1 MCFSADGALTS
12 LSTCGWQAAANCHV
26 RITRVVPY
34 DFTPF
39 PGYCVTGRHGEQKT
53 FRSTGA
59 LLHVI
64 QRETHP
70 SPIPERLARM
80 QVADRAPTERWGS
93 SDYCAQVVGGVPP
106 FVASRIAHSAK
117 HITPNAAHPSM
128 RLIRRSCEQLR
139 AEAARCAAG
148 LSTAGASAY
157 AAVAAHHLPLRIPV
171 SELVEHGVVAPAAA
185 ASPAVHMFV
194 SASARGEVGAAEVL
208 RPVLSSQ
215 LRDLQRS
222 HQRQRSCKDT
232 GAAVVMV
239 SGVVC
244 RREGI
249 ITPTSS
255 PVVHELEAVVASGCY
270 KVRCLHYGARVPL
283 LRSRS
288 HPS

>member
-93 SDYCAQVVGGVPP
+93 SDYCAQVVDGVPP

-139 AEAARCAAG
+139 AASLGGVVEGPGDERNEKRRPREGVEGKERKPAAG
-148 LSTAGASAY
+148 LDLARRR
-157 AAVAAHHLPLRIPV
+157 H
-171 SELVEHGVVAPAAA
+171 APA
-185 ASPAVHMFV
+185 PHV
-194 SASARGEVGAAEVL
+194 ARE
-208 RPVLSSQ
+208 R
-215 LRDLQRS
+215 
-222 HQRQRSCKDT
+222 
-232 GAAVVMV
+232 
-239 SGVVC
+239 
-244 RREGI
+244 
-249 ITPTSS
+249 
-255 PVVHELEAVVASGCY
+255 
-270 KVRCLHYGARVPL
+270 
-283 LRSRS
+283 
-288 HPS
+288 